1 MLDNLELKNVL
12 VIDIE
17 TVPQYS
23 SYEELSER
31 WKPLWTH
38 KVKNYIKDNIA
49 VEDTYERA
57 GIYAEFGKI
66 ICISAGAF
74 YNDNGELK
82 FRLKSFHGD
91 DEKVLLNEFSEMLNK
106 NYFKE
111 EHLIC
116 GHNSK
121 EFDFPY
127 VARRC
132 LINGVPIPSI
142 LDNSGKKPW
151 EVRLLDTMDLWK
163 FGDHKNYTSLKLLA
177 ALFGINSPKDD
188 IDGSQVGNIYW
199 KEKNLDRIKTYCQ
212 KDVVTVA
219 QILLKFKGMDL
230 LKEENVEYAN

>member
-1 MLDNLELKNVL
+1 MLDNLDLKNVL
-12 VIDIE
+12 VLDIE
-17 TVPQYS
+17 TVPQHGS
-23 SYEELSER
+23 FDEMPES
-31 WKPLWTH
+31 WKPHWEH
-38 KVKNYIKDNIA
+38 KMKNHIKDNVTA
-49 VEDTYERA
+49 SDTYERA

-74 YNDNGELK
+74 YNDGGELK
-82 FRLKSFHGD
+82 FRLKSYHGH
-91 DEKVLLNEFSEMLNK
+91 DEKLLLTEFSEMLNN
-106 NYFKE
+106 NYYKE
-111 EHLIC
+111 EHIIC

-127 VARRC
+127 IARRC
-132 LINGVPIPSI
+132 LINGVPIPFI

-163 FGDHKNYTSLKLLA
+163 FGDFKSYTSLKLLA

-188 IDGSQVGNIYW
+188 IDGSQVGSIYW

-219 QILLKFKGMDL
+219 QLLLKFKGMEL
-230 LKEENVEYAN
+230 LKEENIEYAN